1 MKIKKPTPL
10 VLMTATALFCAL
22 YTSCIVRQY
31 PADERTVSVRGTGS
45 VSVEADRAI
54 IVLSVITTARD
65 AGTAASQNAEKMAQV
80 QNAVIGAGGSQDAI
94 STENY
99 TIYQEY
105 EYVKERRVAGD
116 YRVSNE
122 IKIFLKNKDLAST
135 IIDAAIAAGANALSS
150 LTFTVSSPELA
161 IKQAR
166 TAAVQNAQES
176 ANLIAGTAGAQ
187 LGKVLKIEEIDRQ
200 NAGNLRVTSNADM
213 MSAMRESGRGS
224 ATPVQS
230 GKVTFTVTVDATFA
244 LK

>member
-1 MKIKKPTPL
+1 MKIKKPTTL
-10 VLMTATALFCAL
+10 VLMAATALFCAPC
-22 YTSCIVRQY
+22 TSCIVRQY
-31 PADERTVSVRGTGS
+31 PADERTVSVHGTGS